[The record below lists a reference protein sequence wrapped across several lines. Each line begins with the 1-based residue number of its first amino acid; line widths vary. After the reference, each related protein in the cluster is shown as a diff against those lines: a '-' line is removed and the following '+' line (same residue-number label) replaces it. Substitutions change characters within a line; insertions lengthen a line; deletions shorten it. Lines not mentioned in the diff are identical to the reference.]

1 MEGLHGVHPMK
12 KMTHI
17 RCTSM
22 ALCLVLL
29 LSLSAGHTSGATAT
43 PATSPKTVSFDVQS
57 VDVRDVL
64 RLLAETGG
72 INILASGEV
81 QGTIT
86 VRLVDVPWEQALE
99 AVLKLTGLA
108 QERQGNIILVAPAER
123 FHSAREERVQA
134 HRVEVQNEPK
144 ITRVIPVNYA
154 NATQLKAT
162 LEKLLGACASIAVD
176 GRTNT
181 LILSGT
187 PSCIRIW
194 EGAR

>member
-1 MEGLHGVHPMK
+1 MEE
-12 KMTHI
+12 MT
-17 RCTSM
+17 RVRYTSM

-29 LSLSAGHTSGATAT
+29 LRLSPGHTSGATGAPAT
-43 PATSPKTVSFDVQS
+43 PPKTVSLDVQGT
-57 VDVRDVL
+57 DVRDVL

-72 INILASGEV
+72 INILAGSEV

-99 AVLKLTGLA
+99 AVLKLTELA

-123 FHSAREERVQA
+123 FRSARAERVRARQA
-134 HRVEVQNEPK
+134 EASTEPK
-144 ITRVIPVNYA
+144 LTRVVPVNYA

-162 LEKLLGACASIAVD
+162 LEKLLGACATITVD

-187 PSCIRIW
+187 PSCLRVW
-194 EGAR
+194 EGAH

>member
-1 MEGLHGVHPMK
+1 
-12 KMTHI
+12 MTRI
-17 RCTSM
+17 RCTSL

-29 LSLSAGHTSGATAT
+29 LSLSAGHTSGATAA
-43 PATSPKTVSFDVQS
+43 PATSPKPFSLDVQS
-57 VDVRDVL
+57 ADVRDVL

-81 QGTIT
+81 QGTMT
-86 VRLVDVPWEQALE
+86 VRLVEVPWEQALE

-123 FHSAREERVQA
+123 FRSARTERVRARQA
-134 HRVEVQNEPK
+134 EAQTEPK
-144 ITRVIPVNYA
+144 ITRVVPVNYA

-162 LEKLLGACASIAVD
+162 LEKLLGACATITVD
-176 GRTNT
+176 SRTNT

-187 PSCIRIW
+187 PSCLRMW
-194 EGAR
+194 EGAP

>member
-1 MEGLHGVHPMK
+1 MERLQGAQE
-12 KMTHI
+12 KMT
-17 RCTSM
+17 RVGCMSM

-29 LSLSAGHTSGATAT
+29 LHLSLGHTSEVTAA
-43 PATSPKTVSFDVQS
+43 PAPPPKTISIDVQGT
-57 VDVRDVL
+57 DVRDVL

-72 INILASGEV
+72 VNILASGEV
-81 QGTIT
+81 QGTMT

-108 QERQGNIILVAPAER
+108 QERQGNVILVAPAER
-123 FHSAREERVQA
+123 FRSAREERVRAHQA
-134 HRVEVQNEPK
+134 EAQTEPK
-144 ITRVIPVNYA
+144 MTRVVPVNYA

-162 LEKLLGACASIAVD
+162 LEKLLGVCATIAVD

-187 PSCIRIW
+187 PSCLRVW
-194 EGAR
+194 EGAH

>member
-1 MEGLHGVHPMK
+1 MARL
-12 KMTHI
+12 

-29 LSLSAGHTSGATAT
+29 LSLSVGHTSRATAA
-43 PATSPKTVSFDVQS
+43 PAPPPKTVSLDVQGT
-57 VDVRDVL
+57 DVRDVL

-72 INILASGEV
+72 VNIVASGDV
-81 QGTIT
+81 QGTVT

-108 QERQGNIILVAPAER
+108 QERQGNIILVAPAAR
-123 FHSAREERVQA
+123 FRSAGEERVRARQA
-134 HRVEVQNEPK
+134 EAQTESK
-144 ITRVIPVNYA
+144 ITRVVPVNYA

-187 PSCIRIW
+187 PSCLRVW

>member
-1 MEGLHGVHPMK
+1 
-12 KMTHI
+12 MTRL
-17 RCTSM
+17 RCTSI

-29 LSLSAGHTSGATAT
+29 LSLSAGHTSGATSAPAT
-43 PATSPKTVSFDVQS
+43 PPKTISLDVQGT
-57 VDVRDVL
+57 DVRDVL

-81 QGTIT
+81 QGAIT

-99 AVLKLTGLA
+99 VVLKLTGLA
-108 QERQGNIILVAPAER
+108 QERQGNVILVAPAER
-123 FHSAREERVQA
+123 FRSARQERVQA
-134 HRVEVQNEPK
+134 RQAEAQTEPK
-144 ITRVIPVNYA
+144 ITHVVPLNYA

-181 LILSGT
+181 LLLSGT
-187 PSCIRIW
+187 PSCLRVW

>member
-1 MEGLHGVHPMK
+1 
-12 KMTHI
+12 MT
-17 RCTSM
+17 RRRFASM

-29 LSLSAGHTSGATAT
+29 LSLGAGHTSGATTA
-43 PATSPKTVSFDVQS
+43 PVTSPQTISLDVQGT
-57 VDVRDVL
+57 DVRDVL

-81 QGTIT
+81 QGIVT

-123 FHSAREERVQA
+123 FRSAREERVRARQA
-134 HRVEVQNEPK
+134 EAQTEPK
-144 ITRVIPVNYA
+144 IARVVPVNYA
-154 NATQLKAT
+154 NATQLKAI
-162 LEKLLGACASIAVD
+162 LEKLLGACATIAVD

-181 LILSGT
+181 LILNGT
-187 PSCIRIW
+187 PSCLRVW

>member
-1 MEGLHGVHPMK
+1 MEE
-12 KMTHI
+12 MTRMPWTRI
-17 RCTSM
+17 

-29 LSLSAGHTSGATAT
+29 LSLSAGHTSGATAA
-43 PATSPKTVSFDVQS
+43 PATSPKPFSLDVQS
-57 VDVRDVL
+57 ADVRDVL

-72 INILASGEV
+72 INILAGSEV

-86 VRLVDVPWEQALE
+86 VRLVEVPWEQALE

-123 FHSAREERVQA
+123 FRSARTERVRARQA
-134 HRVEVQNEPK
+134 EAQTEPK
-144 ITRVIPVNYA
+144 ITRVVPVNYA

-162 LEKLLGACASIAVD
+162 LEKLLGACATITVD
-176 GRTNT
+176 SRTNT

-187 PSCIRIW
+187 PSCLRMW
-194 EGAR
+194 EGAP

>member
-1 MEGLHGVHPMK
+1 
-12 KMTHI
+12 MTRI
-17 RCTSM
+17 RYTSM

-29 LSLSAGHTSGATAT
+29 LNLSPGHTSGATAASA
-43 PATSPKTVSFDVQS
+43 PPPKTVSLDVQS
-57 VDVRDVL
+57 TDVRDVL

-72 INILASGEV
+72 VNILASGEV

-86 VRLVDVPWEQALE
+86 VRLVDVPWEQALD
-99 AVLKLTGLA
+99 AVLKRTGLA
-108 QERQGNIILVAPAER
+108 QERQGNVIHVAPAER
-123 FHSAREERVQA
+123 FRNAREERVRARQA
-134 HRVEVQNEPK
+134 EAQTEPK
-144 ITRVIPVNYA
+144 IMRVVPVNYA

-187 PSCIRIW
+187 PACLRVW
-194 EGAR
+194 EGAP

>member
-1 MEGLHGVHPMK
+1 MEEEM
-12 KMTHI
+12 MRI
-17 RCTSM
+17 CYTSV

-29 LSLSAGHTSGATAT
+29 LSLSPGHTSGTTAAPVT
-43 PATSPKTVSFDVQS
+43 PPKTISLDVQGT
-57 VDVRDVL
+57 DVRDVL

-72 INILASGEV
+72 VNILASGEV

-108 QERQGNIILVAPAER
+108 QERQGNVILVAPAER
-123 FHSAREERVQA
+123 FHSAHEERARARQA
-134 HRVEVQNEPK
+134 EAQTEPK
-144 ITRVIPVNYA
+144 ITRVVPVKYA

-162 LEKLLGACASIAVD
+162 LEKLLGACATIAVD

-187 PSCIRIW
+187 PTCLRLW
-194 EGAR
+194 EGAH

>member
-1 MEGLHGVHPMK
+1 
-12 KMTHI
+12 MTRL

-29 LSLSAGHTSGATAT
+29 LSLSPWHTSGAAAAPAT
-43 PATSPKTVSFDVQS
+43 PPKTISLDVQGT
-57 VDVRDVL
+57 DVRDVL

-72 INILASGEV
+72 VNILASGEV
-81 QGTIT
+81 QGTFT

-99 AVLKLTGLA
+99 AVLTLTGLA
-108 QERQGNIILVAPAER
+108 QERQGNIILVAPAQR
-123 FHSAREERVQA
+123 FRSAHAERVRARQA
-134 HRVEVQNEPK
+134 EAPTESK
-144 ITRVIPVNYA
+144 ITRLVPVNYA

-187 PSCIRIW
+187 PSCLRVW
-194 EGAR
+194 EGAH

>member
-1 MEGLHGVHPMK
+1 
-12 KMTHI
+12 
-17 RCTSM
+17 M

-29 LSLSAGHTSGATAT
+29 LSLSPRHTSGATTAPVT
-43 PATSPKTVSFDVQS
+43 PPKTISLDVQDT
-57 VDVRDVL
+57 DVRDVL
-64 RLLAETGG
+64 RLLAEAGG
-72 INILASGEV
+72 INILASGVV

-99 AVLKLTGLA
+99 AVLKLSGLV
-108 QERQGNIILVAPAER
+108 QERQGNIILVVPAER
-123 FHSAREERVQA
+123 FRSTREERVRARQA
-134 HRVEVQNEPK
+134 EAQTEPK
-144 ITRVIPVNYA
+144 ITHVVPVNYA

-187 PSCIRIW
+187 PSCLRVW

>member
-1 MEGLHGVHPMK
+1 MR
-12 KMTHI
+12 I
-17 RCTSM
+17 CCTSM

-29 LSLSAGHTSGATAT
+29 LSLSAGHTSRATTA
-43 PATSPKTVSFDVQS
+43 PATSPKTVSLDVQGT
-57 VDVRDVL
+57 DVRDVL
-64 RLLAETGG
+64 RLLAETGSV
-72 INILASGEV
+72 NILASGEV

-108 QERQGNIILVAPAER
+108 QERQGSIILVAPAER
-123 FHSAREERVQA
+123 FRNARAERVRA
-134 HRVEVQNEPK
+134 HQVEAPTEPK
-144 ITRVIPVNYA
+144 ITRVVPVNYA

-187 PSCIRIW
+187 PSCLHMW
-194 EGAR
+194 EGAH